1 MKLDL
6 VFERG
11 LKVLKFEKKCG
22 NAKILKIK
30 N

>member
-1 MKLDL
+1 L

-30 N
+30 NWKIN